1 VFAWWGRMVYRYRYA
16 VIGVMVALCVGGGV
30 FGISLGS
37 HVTQSGFYDEGSQSV
52 AASIAADKAYGRD
65 RTSHVVAILTPPDG
79 EKVDD
84 PAWMK
89 KTTDELNQLVAD
101 HEDQMVG
108 WVGWLRAPNSEDP
121 TVQQMKTADMS
132 KTFVSVPLKGDD
144 DDTILKNYQAIET
157 DLQKVNGGNIQL
169 AGLNPLAGEL
179 TGTIGED
186 QKRAEVAAI
195 PLVCVVLFFVFG
207 GVVAAALP
215 GVIGGLTIAGAL
227 GIMRILAEFMPVHFF
242 AQPVVTLM
250 GLGIAVDYGLFM
262 VSRFREEIAEGYD
275 TEAAVRRAVM
285 TSGRTIMFSAV
296 ILVASSVPLL
306 LFPQGFLKSITYAII
321 ASVMLAAILSVSVL
335 PAALAILGSRVDALG
350 VRWLVKFTEP
360 TPITS
365 DPHNPRTNTLALASI
380 PTGLLLPPVGIA
392 LGHLARKRIKQT
404 GEQGAQYALIGLTLG
419 YITLLG
425 GLTYA
430 VIAMKDADIIGT
442 ALYSVMLGVVIF
454 VAIVVVGVALARYV
468 PFARIPIVWW
478 LNWLAEKTQKT
489 KTRAEV
495 EKGFW
500 GKLVNVVMKR
510 PVAFAAPIAIAMI
523 VLIIPLG
530 QLALGG
536 ISEKYLPPDNAVRLA
551 QEDFEKSFPGFRTEP
566 LTLVIQNTDGQPVTD
581 QQIAEIRSK
590 ALTIPGFIEPD
601 GDASKMWQPRGGE
614 SSDPSVRVIQNG
626 LVNRNDAAKKVD
638 ELRSISPPRGLT
650 ISVGGTPALE
660 QDSIHSLFDKL
671 PLMVTILIVTT
682 TVLMFLAF
690 GSVVLP
696 IKAAVMSAL
705 TLGSTMGVL
714 TWMFVDGHGSGVM
727 NYTPQPLMAPMIGL
741 IIAVIWGLSTDYEV
755 FLVSRMVEARER
767 GMSTAEAIRIGTAT
781 TGRLITGAALVLA
794 VVAGAFVFSDLVMMK
809 YLAFGLLIALL
820 LDATIVRM
828 FLVPAIMKLLGD
840 DCWWAPRWMKR
851 IQERLGLGETELPD
865 ERRRPAVRAPE
876 EALVGA
882 GAPVPPP
889 SARPRPPHD
898 PTHPGVEGASRPAAK
913 ATAPRTN
920 APSSTGTT
928 RMPSGRPTA
937 DEPETTKLST
947 AKRAVRNAVSNAAAA
962 TRAAAAPPAPP
973 PQAPR
978 EEREIESWLGEL
990 RGTNA
995 PAGPSTPPPASRPPT
1010 EGRGRPST
1018 EPTRAMPEATGGR
1031 RRQPQPGP
1039 SNEPPTTAIPALG
1052 TPPEGRGG
1060 TPPEGRGRPQAEDAD
1075 ADATT
1080 AIPALGTPA
1089 EDRGRPQDPE
1099 TATDKLNTREEGEK
1113 PKRRGGGMS
1122 AQDLLRREGR
1132 L

>member
-1 VFAWWGRMVYRYRYA
+1 MFAWWGRTVYRYRYI
-16 VIGVMVALCVGGGV
+16 VIGVMVALCLGGGV
-30 FGISLGS
+30 YGMSLGS

-52 AASIAADKAYGRD
+52 AASLAADKAYGRD

-79 EKVDD
+79 EKVDN
-84 PAWMK
+84 PEWMK
-89 KTTDELNQLVAD
+89 KTTGELDKLVAD
-101 HEDQMVG
+101 HPDQIEA
-108 WVGWLRAPNSEDP
+108 WVGWLKAPDTTLA
-121 TVQQMKTADMS
+121 TVQQMKTADLS
-132 KTFVSVPLKGDD
+132 KTFVSIPLKGDD
-144 DDTILKNYQAIET
+144 DDSILKNYQAVEPE
-157 DLQKVNGGNIQL
+157 LQKVNDGHIQL
-169 AGLNPLAGEL
+169 AGLNPLASEL

-186 QKRAEVAAI
+186 QQRAEVAAI

-207 GVVAAALP
+207 GVIAAALP
-215 GVIGGLTIAGAL
+215 GIIGGLTIAGAL
-227 GIMRILAEFMPVHFF
+227 GIMRLVAEFAPVHFF

-262 VSRFREEIAEGYD
+262 VSRFREELAEGYD

-321 ASVMLAAILSVSVL
+321 ASVMLAAILSITVL
-335 PAALAILGSRVDALG
+335 PAALGILGPRVDALG
-350 VRWLVKFTEP
+350 VRWLVKFTE
-360 TPITS
+360 TDSTS
-365 DPHNPRTNTLALASI
+365 NRGNPNTNSLALASI
-380 PTGLLLPPVGIA
+380 PAGVLLPPVGIA
-392 LGHLARKRIKQT
+392 LGHLARKRIKAT
-404 GEQGAQYALIGLTLG
+404 GEQGIQYTVIGLTLG

-425 GLTYA
+425 GLFYGVVA
-430 VIAMKDADIIGT
+430 LKDADTIGS
-442 ALYSVMLGVVIF
+442 ALYYVLLGIVAF
-454 VAIVVVGVALARYV
+454 VAIVVVGIALARYV
-468 PFARIPIVWW
+468 PIARGPLVWW

-510 PVAFAAPIAIAMI
+510 PIAFAAPIALVMI

-536 ISEKYLPPDNAVRLA
+536 ISEKYLPPTNSVREA
-551 QEDFEKSFPGFRTEP
+551 QEDFDKTFPTFRTEP
-566 LTLVIQNTDGQPVTD
+566 LTLVIARTDGQPVTD
-581 QQIAEIRSK
+581 QQVAEIRNK
-590 ALTIPGFIEPD
+590 AMTISGFIEPD
-601 GDASKMWQPRGGE
+601 GDTSKMWQPRGGE

-626 LVNRNDAAKKVD
+626 LVDRNDASKKVA
-638 ELRSISPPRGLT
+638 ELRSIAPPRGVDIL
-650 ISVGGTPALE
+650 VGGTPALE

-671 PLMVTILIVTT
+671 PLMVAILIVTT
-682 TVLMFLAF
+682 TILMFLAF

-705 TLGSTMGVL
+705 TLGSTMGIL
-714 TWMFVDGHGSGVM
+714 TWMFVDGHGAGLM

-820 LDATIVRM
+820 LDATVVRM

-840 DCWWAPRWMKR
+840 DCWWAPQWMKR

-865 ERRRPAVRAPE
+865 ERKRPAVREPE

-882 GAPVPPP
+882 GGPAP
-889 SARPRPPHD
+889 RPRPPHD
-898 PTHPGVEGASRPAAK
+898 PTHPAAEGSSRPG
-913 ATAPRTN
+913 ATTRIAT
-920 APSSTGTT
+920 PSRVNPPSGAGTT
-928 RMPSGRPTA
+928 RIPTA
-937 DEPETTKLST
+937 RPQAAPPDEPQTTRLSM
-947 AKRAVRNAVSNAAAA
+947 AKNAVRNVVSNA
-962 TRAAAAPPAPP
+962 TGTHRPAPP
-973 PQAPR
+973 PPAPAPR

-990 RGTNA
+990 RGTP
-995 PAGPSTPPPASRPPT
+995 PAGGQPAPPAA
-1010 EGRGRPST
+1010 RPSADA
-1018 EPTRAMPEATGGR
+1018 TRAMPA
-1031 RRQPQPGP
+1031 
-1039 SNEPPTTAIPALG
+1039 G
-1052 TPPEGRGG
+1052 TPPEGRGQRQRR
-1060 TPPEGRGRPQAEDAD
+1060 PRPQPGNEPTTAIPAQGQRPQND
-1075 ADATT
+1075 DATT
-1080 AIPALGTPA
+1080 AIPTP
-1089 EDRGRPQDPE
+1089 RKQDPE
-1099 TATDKLNTREEGEK
+1099 STEKLNTLDEE
-1113 PKRRGGGMS
+1113 PKRRGGGLS